1 MGLFSS
7 SPASPPPPKI
17 SSDGAP
23 IAPDRT
29 QRAKCW
35 EARDAY
41 FGCLDRNNIVDSITE
56 KDRAE
61 KACSAEGR
69 GFEMNCASSWV
80 GFASSGAVGET
91 IGSKRERCLD
101 ATITVELMVGQVT
114 YFKKR
119 RVMEYQRNKT
129 LERLKA
135 EGAQEMPGQI
145 RPPAPGQRP

>member
-1 MGLFSS
+1 MGLFSTS
-7 SPASPPPPKI
+7 TPSLPAPKI

-41 FGCLDRNNIVDSITE
+41 FTCLDRNGIVDSIGE
-56 KDRAE
+56 KD
-61 KACSAEGR
+61 KADAACKVEGR
-69 GFEMNCASSWV
+69 GFEGNCASSW
-80 GFASSGAVGET
+80 
-91 IGSKRERCLD
+91 
-101 ATITVELMVGQVT
+101 VT

-119 RVMEYQRNKT
+119 RVMEWQRNKT

-135 EGAQEMPGQI
+135 EGAQEMPGEI
-145 RPPAPGQRP
+145 GPGGPGVRG